1 MAWMYWVGLILWAI
15 DSVIFVLIVRSYEK
29 SKDIVKEIK
38 KRKNENDRKSIQRNN
53 R

>member
-1 MAWMYWVGLILWAI
+1 MAWMYWVGLLLWAI
-15 DSVIFVLIVRSYEK
+15 NSVIFVTIIRSYEK
-29 SKDIVKEIK
+29 SKEIVKEIK